1 MRNALSRLLAVL
13 PPVLLVLL
21 LSGCGIID
29 YFYLPPPEETAQELF
44 EAGNDSMREKR
55 YGEAAE
61 SFSKLKEQF
70 PFSPYTIEAE
80 LSLADAHFLDEDYLL
95 AGEAYKEFE
104 TLHPRHEAIPYV
116 LYQVGQSRQKAFL
129 SIDRPTTGLTEAIQ
143 YYQRLRE
150 SYPGTEYAE
159 KAKQHIGECRRLL
172 AERELYIGDF
182 FWRAERY
189 GAAWRRYVYVV
200 ENFPEIEDLRNH
212 AEEKGK
218 VAYLKYRQQQSQ
230 QVQEQREGTWKRWF
244 KWL

>member
-1 MRNALSRLLAVL
+1 MRNALYRILSAVPLL
-13 PPVLLVLL
+13 LL

-29 YFYLPPPEETAQELF
+29 YFYLPSPEQTAQELF
-44 EAGNDSMREKR
+44 ENGNDAMREKR
-55 YGEAAE
+55 YGVAAE
-61 SFSKLKEQF
+61 SFSRLKEQY

-80 LSLADAHFLDEDYLL
+80 LSLADAHFLDQDYLL

-104 TLHPRHEAIPYV
+104 TLHPRHESIPYV

-129 SIDRPTTGLTEAIQ
+129 SIDRPTTGLTEAVQ

-159 KAKQHIGECRRLL
+159 KARQHIAECRRLL

-182 FWRAERY
+182 YWRADRY

-200 ENFPEIEDLRNH
+200 ENFPEIADLRQH
-212 AEEKGK
+212 AAQKSEL
-218 VAYLKYRQQQSQ
+218 AYLKYRQQQSQ
-230 QVQEQREGTWKRWF
+230 QVHEQREGSWKRWF
-244 KWL
+244 NWL